1 VEGNIKNHLTKT
13 LAHLVPEICFNYFKP
28 QASPATNGMELQ
40 TAVPEVS
47 FNYKEFQEPLIG
59 HEK

>member
-1 VEGNIKNHLTKT
+1 M
-13 LAHLVPEICFNYFKP
+13 LAHLMPEICFNYFKP
-28 QASPATNGMELQ
+28 KTPLVTNGMELQ
-40 TAVPEVS
+40 TIVPEIS